1 MRALYE
7 NVAQQ
12 CQRDSFIIN
21 SGWIPAQDK
30 NSINF
35 KTLPTAQ
42 RTLGFSALT
51 KVTFIGLITSSDIN
65 LDEKIQLWNLDKGS
79 TSKPQTNISLEILT
93 KLQHTQWTST
103 SKSRLYLVV
112 EVQKNVSFENLTKL
126 QPWYLTKLQNLYHTA
141 LLSTHCCLYVW
152 KKCQRDSFIIN
163 SGWIPTQDKDLHSFL
178 SLLLGT

>member
-1 MRALYE
+1 MRALYK

-126 QPWYLTKLQNLYHTA
+126 HPWYLTKLRNLYQNVA
-141 LLSTHCCLYVW
+141 
-152 KKCQRDSFIIN
+152 N
-163 SGWIPTQDKDLHSFL
+163 AFL
-178 SLLLGT
+178 SISISNRKGCLAVPILQGFFLHYSKQGGGWVNPC